1 MKIAC
6 FLLAAVLVG
15 VAFGAVAVQE
25 LNAQART
32 PAYVITEIE
41 VTDAEAFREYAPR
54 VQPSFAPF
62 GGRYL
67 VRGGKTQ
74 SFAGE
79 QPKRVVVL
87 HFDSME
93 RAQSWYA
100 SPEYEALKALRDK
113 VGKARFL
120 PSKGCLHSSAGRTT
134 EAASAR

>member
-1 MKIAC
+1 LASGKHTVKIDY
-6 FLLAAVLVG
+6 FVLAALLVG
-15 VAFGAVAVQE
+15 IVFGGAAVQE
-25 LNAQART
+25 LNAQSRAPT
-32 PAYVITEIE
+32 YVITEIE

-54 VQPSFAPF
+54 VQPSFTSF

-87 HFDSME
+87 AFDSME

-100 SPEYEALKALRDK
+100 SPEYEVLKALRDK
-113 VGKARFL
+113 AGKARIF
-120 PSKGCLHSSAGRTT
+120 
-134 EAASAR
+134 AAEGLAP